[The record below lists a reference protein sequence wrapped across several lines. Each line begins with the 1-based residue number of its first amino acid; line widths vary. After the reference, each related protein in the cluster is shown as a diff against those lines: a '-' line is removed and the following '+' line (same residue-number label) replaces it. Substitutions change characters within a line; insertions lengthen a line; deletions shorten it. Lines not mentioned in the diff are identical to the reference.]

1 MLLYLFGAS
10 TMVLS
15 EAALEAVQDGDLPGV
30 AAALAAGTDVNDNA
44 IVDFLEETLLTLAL
58 KNDKGLGITS
68 NREVVTFLLA
78 QGADP
83 NLDNGSGWRPI
94 HSASDV
100 PSLDALIAHGADI
113 DGITGDQGDS
123 AEYTGQTALSVRLI
137 DAHFNFPNWRF
148 QAIEEH
154 NEHDIELMRAMIR
167 HGASLSLG
175 DIHGR
180 TALDRAR
187 DLRGIGSSRSEEFV
201 DLCEAVAAAGS
212 WARYLREPI
221 VQLRALRYL
230 CLAGRATAPPNLV
243 RCFGSPP
250 IPNAGKARTRAR
262 RAATVSLPEE
272 LFMLVLQFWDCRARG

>member
-1 MLLYLFGAS
+1 
-10 TMVLS
+10 MVLS
-15 EAALEAVQDGDLPGV
+15 EAASEAVQYGDLPGV

-44 IVDFLEETLLTLAL
+44 IVDGREETLLTLAL
-58 KNDKGLGITS
+58 HNEGVFVDGFAS
-68 NREVVTFLLA
+68 NCEVVTFLLE

-83 NLDNGSGWRPI
+83 NLDNSSGWRPI
-94 HSASDV
+94 HFATDV

-113 DGITGDQGDS
+113 DGVTDDQDS
-123 AEYTGQTALSVRLI
+123 SPEYRGVTALSVRLI
-137 DAHFNFPNWRF
+137 DARFNF
-148 QAIEEH
+148 QGGHSDEEAHEH
-154 NEHDIELMRAMIR
+154 NLWGCSIQGDVELMRALLR

-212 WARYLREPI
+212 WKRYLREPI
-221 VQLRALRYL
+221 VQLLALRYL
-230 CLAGRATAPPNLV
+230 CLAGRATAPLNLV

-250 IPNAGKARTRAR
+250 IPNAGKARTSAR
-262 RAATVSLPEE
+262 HATSGRPLPDEV
-272 LFMLVLQFWDCRARG
+272 FALVLEFWHFKLS